1 MAVLSKIRER
11 SVFLIIIIALAL
23 FSFVLSGIFDANSPL
38 FNKNVNDIG
47 GVDGDPITREEF
59 AQEVDLIRARSN
71 GRSNEMQNVDIA
83 WNNLVLTKLYK
94 SQLEKSGVIVGEK
107 DIWDAIVSQ
116 VQLQNSPMFQ
126 NEAGLFDEEKLKEYV
141 ATLKENATNSDEDKM
156 AWLSW
161 LNYEKNI
168 KSSIEQNTYNSLINA
183 GLNSTTKEAERDYFY
198 KNTNVDID
206 YVYVPYTSIADS
218 LISISN
224 DDIKNYIKEHPKQF
238 TSEPS
243 RDIQFVHFTVQPS
256 VEDENDIK
264 AELGGLLNNKEE
276 YSSAAKANVT
286 VTGFSETDNLADFFG
301 TNSSDLP
308 LDNNYYTRAG
318 ISKILAD
325 TLFNKPVG
333 TVYGPYKEKGFYKI
347 SKVTAVKQLPD
358 SVKASHILIPFV
370 GAATADVSTV
380 RTSEEAKVFAD
391 SISNLVR
398 TDKTKFDQLA
408 RDISVDRSSAE
419 NGGDLGWFAYTTMIP
434 EFRDYVFENKVGDVG
449 VVKTQFGYHIIR
461 IDGQKNP
468 QSSVQIATFGKK
480 IIPSEKTESELF
492 EKAESFTS
500 DLTSGKDIKD
510 LAKGNNY
517 FVMPVQNLKQLDHNV
532 SSLGSQRQI
541 VRWLFEDGTKENDV
555 KRFDID
561 NGYVV
566 VKVDEVNEK
575 GSYSSVDIQNVRSI
589 LINKKKIEMISE
601 RSKGSLEEIAKQNN
615 TTVKSTM
622 ALSPASPVLSGDGRF
637 EIAAG
642 AVSGMEPNK
651 LSGPIKD
658 QTGVI
663 FARIVKK
670 TLPTVLNNYLSNKK
684 AIERSL
690 KTRNV
695 EVYNAIKKNAEI
707 EDNRAVFY

>member
-116 VQLQNSPMFQ
+116 VQLQNSPAFQ

-156 AWLSW
+156 AWLGW

-183 GLNSTTKEAERDYFY
+183 GLNSTTKESERDYFY

-206 YVYVPYTSIADS
+206 YVYVPYASIADS
-218 LISISN
+218 LINITN
-224 DDIKNYIKEHPKQF
+224 DEIKNYIKERPKQF

-256 VEDENDIK
+256 IEDENEIK
-264 AELGGLLNNKEE
+264 AELGALLNNKEE
-276 YSSAAKANVT
+276 YSTAAKANVT

-308 LDNNYYTRAG
+308 LDKNYYTRAS

-325 TLFNKPVG
+325 TLFNKPIG
-333 TVYGPYKEKGFYKI
+333 TVYGPYKEAGFYKI

-380 RTSEEAKVFAD
+380 RTPEEAKVFAD
-391 SISNLVR
+391 SISNLVSS
-398 TDKTKFDQLA
+398 DKTKFDQLA

-468 QSSVQIATFGKK
+468 
-480 IIPSEKTESELF
+480 
-492 EKAESFTS
+492 
-500 DLTSGKDIKD
+500 
-510 LAKGNNY
+510 
-517 FVMPVQNLKQLDHNV
+517 PVLCADCNL
-532 SSLGSQRQI
+532 
-541 VRWLFEDGTKENDV
+541 WKENNSFR
-555 KRFDID
+555 K
-561 NGYVV
+561 NG
-566 VKVDEVNEK
+566 K
-575 GSYSSVDIQNVRSI
+575 
-589 LINKKKIEMISE
+589 
-601 RSKGSLEEIAKQNN
+601 
-615 TTVKSTM
+615 
-622 ALSPASPVLSGDGRF
+622 
-637 EIAAG
+637 
-642 AVSGMEPNK
+642 
-651 LSGPIKD
+651 
-658 QTGVI
+658 
-663 FARIVKK
+663 RIV
-670 TLPTVLNNYLSNKK
+670 
-684 AIERSL
+684 
-690 KTRNV
+690 
-695 EVYNAIKKNAEI
+695 
-707 EDNRAVFY
+707 